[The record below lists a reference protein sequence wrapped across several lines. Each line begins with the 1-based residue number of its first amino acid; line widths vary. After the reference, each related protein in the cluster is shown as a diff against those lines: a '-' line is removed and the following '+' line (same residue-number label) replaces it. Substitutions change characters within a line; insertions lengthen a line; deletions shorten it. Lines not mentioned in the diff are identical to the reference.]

1 MGETASARRR
11 SWHAAPRPRLS
22 VMNSLVASSSAC
34 RSPSV
39 AAQVKP
45 ASTGG
50 SASGWNWRI
59 LASGRTRVARQLVT
73 RIHLT
78 MTMVAASDSC
88 EADGVTRLS
97 DSHNID
103 GVGRSKAEQVTGGE
117 RMGGGEERRR
127 GARPRRPAAPRP
139 RPLAMGT
146 TSPPVPP
153 PPPPVRGR
161 SSTVNEGACRRARTE
176 LDLRCLP

>member
-34 RSPSV
+34 GSPSV

-50 SASGWNWRI
+50 SASGWDWRI
-59 LASGRTRVARQLVT
+59 LPSGRTRVARQLVT
-73 RIHLT
+73 GIHLT

-117 RMGGGEERRR
+117 RMGGGEERRNRR
-127 GARPRRPAAPRP
+127 GEAASARCSASTPVGHGHDLPACA
-139 RPLAMGT
+139 AAA
-146 TSPPVPP
+146 
-153 PPPPVRGR
+153 
-161 SSTVNEGACRRARTE
+161 SSRAWPEQHRE
-176 LDLRCLP
+176 